1 MSPKRKQR
9 YLYIDGKAIP
19 VTEKVYRAFWHYED
33 KEDYFMRL
41 LKSPRQIRDK
51 DTQEVIVVPAREIPM
66 EQIPAWLQSSTTAR
80 SDVEDLVLSGIW
92 LEQVLNTLTE
102 EERRIVQEF
111 YINGKN
117 EREACAALGPSQN
130 DFSPPGAAT
139 ARKTGDFAE
148 KFSLKIR
155 LKVDQKAFA
164 ITLLVRG

>member
-9 YLYIDGKAIP
+9 YLYIDGETIP

-51 DTQEVIVVPAREIPM
+51 DTQEVIVVSAREIPM

-117 EREACAALGPSQN
+117 EREACAGLPKTTFRRREQRLREKLGIL
-130 DFSPPGAAT
+130 
-139 ARKTGDFAE
+139 
-148 KFSLKIR
+148 LKNF
-155 LKVDQKAFA
+155 L
-164 ITLLVRG
+164 

>member
-66 EQIPAWLQSSTTAR
+66 E
-80 SDVEDLVLSGIW
+80 
-92 LEQVLNTLTE
+92 
-102 EERRIVQEF
+102 
-111 YINGKN
+111 
-117 EREACAALGPSQN
+117 
-130 DFSPPGAAT
+130 
-139 ARKTGDFAE
+139 
-148 KFSLKIR
+148 
-155 LKVDQKAFA
+155 
-164 ITLLVRG
+164 

>member
-92 LEQVLNTLTE
+92 LEQVLKGYTSLRSEMDRMFQHMRELGEMEIDFDQADQAAQRLQQQGEEKVGE
-102 EERRIVQEF
+102 EENHE
-111 YINGKN
+111 
-117 EREACAALGPSQN
+117 
-130 DFSPPGAAT
+130 
-139 ARKTGDFAE
+139 
-148 KFSLKIR
+148 
-155 LKVDQKAFA
+155 
-164 ITLLVRG
+164 